1 MSDDPSVSSS
11 GSSYS
16 KKTACPHCSQDFKT
30 ESLFNHFYV
39 KHNDDFL
46 TAAQTWLTDVDD
58 PFKAV
63 RVVWTH
69 DDGTEAPIIYTIYG
83 CLSTKKT
90 FTTEERAIRH
100 FKSKPADYEIHQKE
114 VKILR
119 QRFAAKVKRQ
129 SNRVDDEEWIRMKNN
144 NDINAIRALWRL
156 VLYHDGLIQNKLL
169 PALLKM
175 DPGTVSSSVWGFTKK
190 SENMPVVDLISLYH
204 KTKNE
209 LRDME
214 LTKELNYMKLLL
226 LEKRMWRILFA
237 SELINEAHLAIIHVD
252 DQFQPSTMLPSEPF

>member
-1 MSDDPSVSSS
+1 MSDDHSTSSS

-16 KKTACPHCSQDFKT
+16 KKTACPHCNQEFKT

-69 DDGTEAPIIYTIYG
+69 DDDTEAPTTYTIYG
-83 CLSTKKT
+83 CLSSKKT
-90 FTTEERAIRH
+90 FSTEERAIRH
-100 FKSKPADYEIHQKE
+100 FKNSPKDYEIHQKE

-144 NDINAIRALWRL
+144 NDINAVRALWRL

-169 PALLKM
+169 PALLKLA
-175 DPGTVSSSVWGFTKK
+175 PGAVSDNVWGFGK
-190 SENMPVVDLISLYH
+190 SSEHMPVVDLIALYH
-204 KTKNE
+204 KTKDE

-214 LTKELNYMKLLL
+214 LNKELNYKKLLL
-226 LEKRMWRILFA
+226 QERQLWRILFA
-237 SELINEAHLAIIHVD
+237 AELINEAHLTKIPVD
-252 DQFQPSTMLPSEPF
+252 EQFQPSTMLPTEPF